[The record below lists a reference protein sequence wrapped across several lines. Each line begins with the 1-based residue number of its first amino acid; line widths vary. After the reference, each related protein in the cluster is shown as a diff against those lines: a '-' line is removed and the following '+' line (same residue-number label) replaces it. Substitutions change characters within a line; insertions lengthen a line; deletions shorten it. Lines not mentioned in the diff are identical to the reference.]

1 MAASRPAGLRFQFSL
16 QSLFLITA
24 ASCLAFTML
33 RAGPDAVVLN
43 IKSGVSHY
51 FLLLFGV
58 GPWFAR
64 LVGECFPFT
73 RATLRLMISNL
84 LLLLLFVGG
93 LRVSEAWFGSK
104 STLYM
109 CVATLVLWTPQYMI
123 FFLWN
128 DEELTP
134 EDI

>member
-16 QSLFLITA
+16 QSLFILTA
-24 ASCLAFTML
+24 ASCVAFTML
-33 RAGPDAVVLN
+33 RAGPEAMALSM
-43 IKSGVSHY
+43 KSGVSHY

-93 LRVSEAWFGSK
+93 LRVSEFWFGSK

-128 DEELTP
+128 EEELTP